1 MAPSLRAL
9 ALILATHRALARL
22 GARRTV
28 FDGVRARRGPSTSK
42 VVDVYAVGDR
52 LDRYALALAATEP
65 LRRARD
71 DALKRTVG
79 RRKLFVT
86 RKLLRRNPCEGTAFS
101 ASDRTKEACEMYTT
115 TATRVLKS
123 FGFTPSEWNSVSRA
137 LASDRNL
144 RNRVLNQAKLYG
156 LASTIET
163 GSLNVDDG
171 AVPKLQIPVP
181 ENEDDLVRFAAVA
194 RRVGITPSTRRDVH
208 WFISTQVAQKVELLR
223 QKQRAQLVKSL
234 KGVDVFPDYPI
245 CDSALLP
252 MMSNQVRRTCA
263 SFPAQ
268 ARELVLK
275 NGVEFETFQA
285 LLDKAERNPMYRWKL
300 ARAVRKLKR
309 RQRAALEAKKV

>member
-1 MAPSLRAL
+1 M
-9 ALILATHRALARL
+9 
-22 GARRTV
+22 
-28 FDGVRARRGPSTSK
+28 
-42 VVDVYAVGDR
+42 VDVYAVGDR

-194 RRVGITPSTRRDVH
+194 RRVEITPSTRRLTGRLPH
-208 WFISTQVAQKVELLR
+208 TGR
-223 QKQRAQLVKSL
+223 P
-234 KGVDVFPDYPI
+234 KGRI
-245 CDSALLP
+245 
-252 MMSNQVRRTCA
+252 T
-263 SFPAQ
+263 
-268 ARELVLK
+268 
-275 NGVEFETFQA
+275 
-285 LLDKAERNPMYRWKL
+285 
-300 ARAVRKLKR
+300 
-309 RQRAALEAKKV
+309 

>member
-1 MAPSLRAL
+1 
-9 ALILATHRALARL
+9 
-22 GARRTV
+22 
-28 FDGVRARRGPSTSK
+28 
-42 VVDVYAVGDR
+42 
-52 LDRYALALAATEP
+52 
-65 LRRARD
+65 
-71 DALKRTVG
+71 
-79 RRKLFVT
+79 
-86 RKLLRRNPCEGTAFS
+86 
-101 ASDRTKEACEMYTT
+101 MYTT

-194 RRVGITPSTRRDVH
+194 RRVESRHRRDVH
-208 WFISTQVAQKVELLR
+208 WSSSTQVAQKVELLR

>member
-1 MAPSLRAL
+1 MAPSLRTL

-181 ENEDDLVRFAAVA
+181 ENEDDLVRFCVESTIDNIASMAWGA
-194 RRVGITPSTRRDVH
+194 RNVIPHR
-208 WFISTQVAQKVELLR
+208 
-223 QKQRAQLVKSL
+223 
-234 KGVDVFPDYPI
+234 
-245 CDSALLP
+245 SASP
-252 MMSNQVRRTCA
+252 PWPKRSNSCA
-263 SFPAQ
+263 SSSGRSSSSPS
-268 ARELVLK
+268 
-275 NGVEFETFQA
+275 
-285 LLDKAERNPMYRWKL
+285 
-300 ARAVRKLKR
+300 RASTSSRTTR
-309 RQRAALEAKKV
+309 SATPRCCR

>member
-1 MAPSLRAL
+1 M
-9 ALILATHRALARL
+9 
-22 GARRTV
+22 
-28 FDGVRARRGPSTSK
+28 
-42 VVDVYAVGDR
+42 
-52 LDRYALALAATEP
+52 DRYALALAATEP

-194 RRVGITPSTRRDVH
+194 RGVAITPST
-208 WFISTQVAQKVELLR
+208 
-223 QKQRAQLVKSL
+223 QLT
-234 KGVDVFPDYPI
+234 
-245 CDSALLP
+245 
-252 MMSNQVRRTCA
+252 R
-263 SFPAQ
+263 
-268 ARELVLK
+268 
-275 NGVEFETFQA
+275 
-285 LLDKAERNPMYRWKL
+285 
-300 ARAVRKLKR
+300 
-309 RQRAALEAKKV
+309 

>member
-1 MAPSLRAL
+1 MR
-9 ALILATHRALARL
+9 
-22 GARRTV
+22 RRTV

-171 AVPKLQIPVP
+171 AVPKLQILVP

-194 RRVGITPSTRRDVH
+194 RRVGITPSTR
-208 WFISTQVAQKVELLR
+208 
-223 QKQRAQLVKSL
+223 
-234 KGVDVFPDYPI
+234 P
-245 CDSALLP
+245 
-252 MMSNQVRRTCA
+252 
-263 SFPAQ
+263 
-268 ARELVLK
+268 
-275 NGVEFETFQA
+275 
-285 LLDKAERNPMYRWKL
+285 
-300 ARAVRKLKR
+300 
-309 RQRAALEAKKV
+309 

>member
-1 MAPSLRAL
+1 MMMGLCPNHKYRSP
-9 ALILATHRALARL
+9 
-22 GARRTV
+22 RT
-28 FDGVRARRGPSTSK
+28 
-42 VVDVYAVGDR
+42 
-52 LDRYALALAATEP
+52 
-65 LRRARD
+65 
-71 DALKRTVG
+71 RT
-79 RRKLFVT
+79 T
-86 RKLLRRNPCEGTAFS
+86 WS
-101 ASDRTKEACEMYTT
+101 ASR
-115 TATRVLKS
+115 
-123 FGFTPSEWNSVSRA
+123 PSRA
-137 LASDRNL
+137 VWKSRH
-144 RNRVLNQAKLYG
+144 
-156 LASTIET
+156 
-163 GSLNVDDG
+163 
-171 AVPKLQIPVP
+171 
-181 ENEDDLVRFAAVA
+181 
-194 RRVGITPSTRRDVH
+194 RRDVH
-208 WFISTQVAQKVELLR
+208 WLLSTQVAQKVELLR

>member
-1 MAPSLRAL
+1 
-9 ALILATHRALARL
+9 
-22 GARRTV
+22 
-28 FDGVRARRGPSTSK
+28 
-42 VVDVYAVGDR
+42 
-52 LDRYALALAATEP
+52 
-65 LRRARD
+65 
-71 DALKRTVG
+71 
-79 RRKLFVT
+79 
-86 RKLLRRNPCEGTAFS
+86 
-101 ASDRTKEACEMYTT
+101 MYTT

-171 AVPKLQIPVP
+171 AVPKLTNSGPRERGRLGP
-181 ENEDDLVRFAAVA
+181 LRG
-194 RRVGITPSTRRDVH
+194 RRAPCGHHAIDATHCLTP
-208 WFISTQVAQKVELLR
+208 TQVAQKVELLR

-268 ARELVLK
+268 ASELVLK

-285 LLDKAERNPMYRWKL
+285 LDKAERNPMYRWKL

-309 RQRAALEAKKV
+309 RQRAALEARKVRLGDS